1 VHAHESTFAR
11 FDIAHGEDGWR
22 FFFRLSDPL
31 HLTRL
36 SRRTAAVPFV
46 P

>member
-1 VHAHESTFAR
+1 MHTPQSTFAR
-11 FDIAHGEDGWR
+11 FDVAHGDEGWR
-22 FFFRLSDPL
+22 FMFRLTDPL

-36 SRRTAAVPFV
+36 SRRTAAIPFV